1 MTQKT
6 QTIQTRRRTKN
17 RNNKKNNKKKE
28 HGPSD
33 SSYHFANKD
42 VELED
47 VGEKL
52 EEEERS
58 AKKK

>member
-17 RNNKKNNKKKE
+17 RNNKKKKKE